1 MRAGDQREDR
11 PRSPSVRA
19 RILAAILAVAA
30 LGMLVAGGTA
40 SLVQRERAL
49 AVVDE
54 RLLATAAEAADVA
67 AEGAAVD
74 LTGLLRDLVRAVRPD
89 ADQGTLALIDGQP
102 AFAPEDADL
111 ALDSLPGFAPRVV
124 AEAAGGVA
132 VRGTSDS
139 IRYIAIPVSVQGDA
153 RTGLFVAAYDLDAR
167 LRPIGDAFRTF
178 AAVAAVALL
187 VLGGVG
193 WVVAGRLLR
202 PIRDLRLAA
211 ARITASDVSERIPLR
226 GRDDVSDLTR
236 TVNEML
242 DRLDGALRSQ
252 RRLLDDLGHELK
264 TPITIVRGHLEV
276 MDESDP
282 TDVASTRALAID
294 ELDRMSG
301 LVRDI
306 TALAT
311 ASAPAEADARPSD
324 IASLTAGVL
333 RKASALSGHRWVTGG
348 TADVVALVD
357 PERITQA
364 LLQLASNAVRH
375 GAPDGSIEI
384 GSALVRDPSVG
395 DRLRLW
401 VRNEGAPISDDTR
414 QHMFE
419 RFRRGS
425 AGRGSEGSGLGL
437 AIVEAIA
444 TAHGGGVLVRSAAG
458 EGTTITL
465 DLPFRPAAQQ
475 SQVAPVGAAGEET
488 HA

>member
-11 PRSPSVRA
+11 PRSLSVRV
-19 RILAAILAVAA
+19 RILAAILVVAA

-49 AVVDE
+49 AAVDE
-54 RLLATAAEAADVA
+54 RLIATAAEVSDVA
-67 AEGAAVD
+67 AESAATD

-89 ADQGTLALIDGQP
+89 ADQGTLAAIDGQP
-102 AFAPEDADL
+102 AFAPEGADL
-111 ALDSLPGFAPRVV
+111 ALDAQPGLVARVA
-124 AEAAGGVA
+124 AEAADGAA

-139 IRYIAIPVSVQGDA
+139 LRYIAVPVSVQGDA
-153 RTGLFVAAYDLDAR
+153 RTGLFLAAYDLDAR
-167 LRPIGDAFRTF
+167 LRPIGDAFLTF

-187 VLGGVG
+187 GIGGVG

-242 DRLDGALRSQ
+242 DRLDGALRGQ
-252 RRLLDDLGHELK
+252 RRLLDDVGHELK

-282 TDVASTRALAID
+282 ADVASTRALAID

-306 TALAT
+306 AALAD
-311 ASAPAEADARPSD
+311 ASGPAALAPRATDVAALTEA
-324 IASLTAGVL
+324 VL
-333 RKASALSGHRWVTGG
+333 RKASALSGHRWVPGG
-348 TADVVALVD
+348 SAEVVASVD
-357 PERITQA
+357 PDRITQA

-384 GSALVRDPSVG
+384 GSGLARDPSGG

-401 VRNEGAPISDDTR
+401 VRNDGRPISDDTR

-444 TAHGGGVLVRSAAG
+444 TAHGGAVLVTSAPG
-458 EGTTITL
+458 EGTVLTL
-465 DLPFRPAAQQ
+465 DLPLRRAGQHNTT
-475 SQVAPVGAAGEET
+475 VRTGAAGEET
-488 HA
+488 DA